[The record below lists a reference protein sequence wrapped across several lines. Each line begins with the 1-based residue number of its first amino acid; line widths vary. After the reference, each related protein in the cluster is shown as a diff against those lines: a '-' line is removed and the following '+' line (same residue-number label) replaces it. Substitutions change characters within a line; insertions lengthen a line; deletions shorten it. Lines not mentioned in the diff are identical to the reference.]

1 MRFLPRPKQTDCILS
16 NLLGDWGPTMTFS
29 LVLICF
35 GERPL
40 LTIIQLGIFA
50 SERASIIKMAKFLSQ
65 RRKKRKFYGNR
76 FTNSSRINEEE
87 SIAVDSTSSGIR
99 ESTDG
104 ISHDQ
109 SEAKESSASYRELQ
123 STISKVC

>member
-1 MRFLPRPKQTDCILS
+1 
-16 NLLGDWGPTMTFS
+16 
-29 LVLICF
+29 
-35 GERPL
+35 
-40 LTIIQLGIFA
+40 
-50 SERASIIKMAKFLSQ
+50 MAKFLSQ

-87 SIAVDSTSSGIR
+87 SIAVESTSSGIR

-104 ISHDQ
+104 ISHGQ
-109 SEAKESSASYRELQ
+109 SEAKESSASYRKLQ